1 MPASLHPERP
11 QDLAKIRNSIERR
24 AHLVVDLLEDRAQ
37 RIVDSLDEPPPGTTR
52 QDPQTVRDM
61 WSFSPFGE
69 QAPEVFWMLHDQ
81 ALQMLNQDIAA
92 QGLQGDQL
100 LNAIRGARQKAEASA
115 LGRVY
120 PHRAAIMLLG
130 VTTPERSVALAKR
143 AQRLVEQEDKRQGK
157 PEVNPAMEAMAY
169 G

>member
-1 MPASLHPERP
+1 MPVRLHPERP
-11 QDLAKIRNSIERR
+11 QDLAKIRNTQERR
-24 AHLVVDLLEDRAQ
+24 AHLAVDLFEDRAQ
-37 RIVDSLDEPPPGTTR
+37 RTADVLDEPAAGTTR
-52 QDPQTVRDM
+52 QEPQTVRDM
-61 WSFSPFGE
+61 WTFSPFGE
-69 QAPEVFWMLHDQ
+69 QAPHVFWMLHDQ
-81 ALQMLNQDIAA
+81 ALQLLNQDIAN

-100 LNAIRGARQKAEASA
+100 LNAIRGAKQKAEASA

-157 PEVNPAMEAMAY
+157 PEIAPAQEAMAY